1 MIRNLF
7 TILMAVLLLFVI
19 NHIYQPISR
28 INLYFSQFENVQ
40 TIYKDDYL
48 FRDLNKNQQLDIYED
63 ARVSIELRVN
73 DVLSQM
79 TIEEKV
85 GLMFHPPF
93 TVNPGIGMRIYEI
106 LIRGN
111 QFTESHIIKKNIN
124 HFNLYGNPDP
134 VKLAK
139 RINQLQNYA
148 ARSRLGIPLTI
159 SSDPIHEVERGGG
172 IASFSVQ
179 GFSKWPSQLGLAA
192 TRDVELVKKFAD
204 IARQEYLAVGIRTA
218 LHPMADL
225 ATDPRW
231 ARNFGTFGSDSKLST
246 SLTLAY
252 MDGFQGE
259 NIDSQSVLTM
269 VKHFPGGGPQENG
282 LDAHLMSGENQVY
295 PGKMFDYHLEPF
307 IEAIN
312 NNLKVIM
319 PYYGIAVDQSNE
331 NIAIGFNRYL
341 LNDLLREKLNYDGV
355 ICSDWGI
362 ITGRHWGVT
371 NLTIPERYIK
381 AINAGIDQF
390 GGEMHPEI
398 VVQLV
403 KENKINESRIDRS
416 ARRILKN
423 KFELGLFDDPF
434 VDIESVDKL
443 INTQITQKLALDAQ
457 RKSVV
462 MLKNS
467 NLLPLTEE
475 TKIYVDGMEF
485 KDSDINKVNTIE
497 EADVILMYLH
507 TVFNGN
513 QEPGTDRLFDRF
525 LSNLFPNTDLRFNNQ
540 VIKRASEYSQ
550 VKPLILVVDLN
561 RPAILSE
568 LNDLSDALIGTFGVN
583 DEVIHEIINGKTN
596 PSGKLPFELPSS
608 MSEVEEQFED
618 VPDDTANPLYKYGY
632 GLSFTD

>member
-1 MIRNLF
+1 MIRTLF
-7 TILMAVLLLFVI
+7 TILMAALLLFVI

-259 NIDSQSVLTM
+259 NINSQSVLTM

-403 KENKINESRIDRS
+403 RENKIDESRIDRS

-443 INTQITQKLALDAQ
+443 INTQITRKLALDAQ

-462 MLKNS
+462 MLKNN

>member
-1 MIRNLF
+1 
-7 TILMAVLLLFVI
+7 
-19 NHIYQPISR
+19 
-28 INLYFSQFENVQ
+28 
-40 TIYKDDYL
+40 
-48 FRDLNKNQQLDIYED
+48 
-63 ARVSIELRVN
+63 
-73 DVLSQM
+73 M

-172 IASFSVQ
+172 IASFSVR

-403 KENKINESRIDRS
+403 RENKIDESRIDRS
-416 ARRILKN
+416 ARRIVKN

-434 VDIESVDKL
+434 VDIVSVDKR
-443 INTQITQKLALDAQ
+443 INTQLTQKLALDAQ

>member
-1 MIRNLF
+1 
-7 TILMAVLLLFVI
+7 MAALLLFVI

-259 NIDSQSVLTM
+259 NINSQSVLTM

-403 KENKINESRIDRS
+403 RENKIDESRIDRS

-462 MLKNS
+462 VLKNS

-608 MSEVEEQFED
+608 MSEVEEQLED

>member
-1 MIRNLF
+1 MIRALL
-7 TILMAVLLLFVI
+7 TVLTALLLIFVI

-28 INLYFSQFENVQ
+28 INLYFSQFESVE
-40 TIYKDDYL
+40 TIYKNDHL

-63 ARVSIELRVN
+63 ARISSALRVN
-73 DVLSQM
+73 DLLSQM

-111 QFTESHIIKKNIN
+111 QFTESHIIKKHIN

-192 TRDVELVKKFAD
+192 TRDAELVKKFAD
-204 IARQEYLAVGIRTA
+204 IARKEYLAVGIRTA

-231 ARNFGTFGSDSKLST
+231 ARNFGTFGSDSKLSA

-259 NIDSQSVLTM
+259 NINSQSVLTM
-269 VKHFPGGGPQENG
+269 VKHFPGGGPQESG
-282 LDAHLMSGENQVY
+282 LDAHLMSGKNQVY

-319 PYYGIAVDQSNE
+319 PYYGITVDQSKE
-331 NIAIGFNRYL
+331 NVAIGFNRYL

-403 KENKINESRIDRS
+403 KENKIDESRIDQS
-416 ARRILKN
+416 VRRILKN

-443 INTQITQKLALDAQ
+443 INTQTTQKLALDAQ

-485 KDSDINKVNTIE
+485 KDSAINKVNTIE

-513 QEPGTDRLFDRF
+513 QEPGTDRLFDKF

-540 VIKRASEYSQ
+540 VVKRASEYSQ

-583 DEVIHEIINGKTN
+583 DEVIHEIINGRTN
-596 PSGKLPFELPSS
+596 PSGALPFELPSS
-608 MSEVEEQFED
+608 MSEVEEQLED

>member
-1 MIRNLF
+1 
-7 TILMAVLLLFVI
+7 MAVLLLFVI

-111 QFTESHIIKKNIN
+111 QFTESHIIKKHIN

-259 NIDSQSVLTM
+259 NINSQSVLTM

-403 KENKINESRIDRS
+403 RENKIDESRIDRS

-485 KDSDINKVNTIE
+485 KDSAINKVNTIE

-608 MSEVEEQFED
+608 MSEVEEQLED
-618 VPDDTANPLYKYGY
+618 VPDDTANPLYEYGY

>member
-1 MIRNLF
+1 
-7 TILMAVLLLFVI
+7 MAALLLFVI

-259 NIDSQSVLTM
+259 NINSQSVLTM

-307 IEAIN
+307 KEAIN

-403 KENKINESRIDRS
+403 RENKIDESRIDRS

-608 MSEVEEQFED
+608 MSEVEEQLED
-618 VPDDTANPLYKYGY
+618 VPDDTANPLYEYGY

>member
-1 MIRNLF
+1 
-7 TILMAVLLLFVI
+7 MAALLLFVI

-259 NIDSQSVLTM
+259 NINSQSVLTM

-403 KENKINESRIDRS
+403 RENKIDESRIDRS

-561 RPAILSE
+561 RPAILLE

>member
-1 MIRNLF
+1 MIRTLF
-7 TILMAVLLLFVI
+7 TILMAALLLFVI

-259 NIDSQSVLTM
+259 NINSQSVLTM

-319 PYYGIAVDQSNE
+319 PYYGIAVDQSHE

-403 KENKINESRIDRS
+403 RENKIDESRIDRS

-443 INTQITQKLALDAQ
+443 INTEITRKLALDAQ

-608 MSEVEEQFED
+608 MSEVEEQLED

>member
-1 MIRNLF
+1 MIRTLF
-7 TILMAVLLLFVI
+7 TILMAALLLFVI

-259 NIDSQSVLTM
+259 NINSQSVLTM

-403 KENKINESRIDRS
+403 KENKIDESRIDRS

-443 INTQITQKLALDAQ
+443 INTQITRKLALDAQ

-462 MLKNS
+462 MLKNN

>member
-1 MIRNLF
+1 MIRTLF
-7 TILMAVLLLFVI
+7 TILMAALLLFVI

-40 TIYKDDYL
+40 TIYKDDFL

-172 IASFSVQ
+172 IASFSVR

-259 NIDSQSVLTM
+259 NINSQSVLTM

-462 MLKNS
+462 MLKNN

-608 MSEVEEQFED
+608 MSEVEEQLED

>member
-1 MIRNLF
+1 MIRAIL
-7 TILMAVLLLFVI
+7 TILTALILIFVI

-28 INLYFSQFENVQ
+28 INLYFSQFESVE
-40 TIYKDDYL
+40 TIYKNDYL

-63 ARVSIELRVN
+63 ARISSALRVN
-73 DVLSQM
+73 DLLSQM

-111 QFTESHIIKKNIN
+111 QFTESHIIKKHIN

-192 TRDVELVKKFAD
+192 TRDAELVKKFAD

-231 ARNFGTFGSDSKLST
+231 ARNFGTFGSDSKLSA

-259 NIDSQSVLTM
+259 NINSQSVLTM

-282 LDAHLMSGENQVY
+282 LDAHLMSGKNQVY

-319 PYYGIAVDQSNE
+319 PYYGITVDQSKE
-331 NIAIGFNRYL
+331 NVAIGFNRYL

-403 KENKINESRIDRS
+403 KENKIDESRIDQS
-416 ARRILKN
+416 VRRILRN

-485 KDSDINKVNTIE
+485 KDSAINKVNTIE

-513 QEPGTDRLFDRF
+513 QEPGTDRLFDKF

-540 VIKRASEYSQ
+540 VVKRASEYSQ

-568 LNDLSDALIGTFGVN
+568 LNDLSDALIGTFGVD

-618 VPDDTANPLYKYGY
+618 VPDDTANPLYRYGY

>member
-1 MIRNLF
+1 
-7 TILMAVLLLFVI
+7 MAVLLLFVI

-172 IASFSVQ
+172 IASFSVR

-259 NIDSQSVLTM
+259 NINSQSVLTM

-307 IEAIN
+307 VEAIN

>member
-1 MIRNLF
+1 MIKALL
-7 TILMAVLLLFVI
+7 TILTALLLMFVI

-28 INLYFSQFENVQ
+28 INLYFSQFESVE
-40 TIYKDDYL
+40 TIYKNDYL

-63 ARVSIELRVN
+63 ARISSALRVN
-73 DVLSQM
+73 DLLSQM

-111 QFTESHIIKKNIN
+111 QFTESHIIKKHIN

-192 TRDVELVKKFAD
+192 TRDAELVKKFAD
-204 IARQEYLAVGIRTA
+204 IARKEYLAVGIRTA

-231 ARNFGTFGSDSKLST
+231 ARNFGTFGSDSKLSA

-259 NIDSQSVLTM
+259 NINSQSVLTM

-282 LDAHLMSGENQVY
+282 LDAHLMSGKNQVY

-319 PYYGIAVDQSNE
+319 PYYGITVDQSKE
-331 NIAIGFNRYL
+331 NVAIGFNRYL

-403 KENKINESRIDRS
+403 KENKIDESRIDQS
-416 ARRILKN
+416 VRRILKN
-423 KFELGLFDDPF
+423 KFELGLFDEPF

-443 INTQITQKLALDAQ
+443 INTQTTQKLALDAQ

-485 KDSDINKVNTIE
+485 KNSAINKVNTIE

-513 QEPGTDRLFDRF
+513 QEPGTDRLFDKF

-540 VIKRASEYSQ
+540 VVKRASEYSQ

-596 PSGKLPFELPSS
+596 PSGALPFELPSS
-608 MSEVEEQFED
+608 MNEVEEQLED

>member
-1 MIRNLF
+1 M
-7 TILMAVLLLFVI
+7 
-19 NHIYQPISR
+19 
-28 INLYFSQFENVQ
+28 
-40 TIYKDDYL
+40 
-48 FRDLNKNQQLDIYED
+48 
-63 ARVSIELRVN
+63 
-73 DVLSQM
+73 
-79 TIEEKV
+79 
-85 GLMFHPPF
+85 
-93 TVNPGIGMRIYEI
+93 
-106 LIRGN
+106 
-111 QFTESHIIKKNIN
+111 
-124 HFNLYGNPDP
+124 
-134 VKLAK
+134 AK

-172 IASFSVQ
+172 IASFSVR

-259 NIDSQSVLTM
+259 NINSQSVLTM

-434 VDIESVDKL
+434 VDIVSVDKL

-608 MSEVEEQFED
+608 MSEVEEQLED
-618 VPDDTANPLYKYGY
+618 VPDDTANPLYEYGY

>member
-1 MIRNLF
+1 MIRTLF

-259 NIDSQSVLTM
+259 NINSQSVLTM

-443 INTQITQKLALDAQ
+443 INTQTTQKLALDAQ

>member
-1 MIRNLF
+1 MIRTLF

-79 TIEEKV
+79 TIKEKV

-259 NIDSQSVLTM
+259 NINSQSVLTM

-403 KENKINESRIDRS
+403 RENKIDESRIDRS

-443 INTQITQKLALDAQ
+443 INTQITRKLALDAQ

>member
-1 MIRNLF
+1 
-7 TILMAVLLLFVI
+7 
-19 NHIYQPISR
+19 
-28 INLYFSQFENVQ
+28 
-40 TIYKDDYL
+40 
-48 FRDLNKNQQLDIYED
+48 
-63 ARVSIELRVN
+63 
-73 DVLSQM
+73 
-79 TIEEKV
+79 
-85 GLMFHPPF
+85 MFHPPF

-139 RINQLQNYA
+139 RISQLQNYA

-259 NIDSQSVLTM
+259 NINSQSVLTM

-403 KENKINESRIDRS
+403 KENKIDESRIDRS

-443 INTQITQKLALDAQ
+443 INTQITRKLALDAQ

-608 MSEVEEQFED
+608 MSEVEEQLED

>member
-1 MIRNLF
+1 MIRTLF

-172 IASFSVQ
+172 IASFSVR

-259 NIDSQSVLTM
+259 NINSQSVLTM

-403 KENKINESRIDRS
+403 RENKIDESRIDRS

-434 VDIESVDKL
+434 VDIVSVDKL

-608 MSEVEEQFED
+608 MSEVEEQLED
-618 VPDDTANPLYKYGY
+618 VPDDTANPLYEYGY

>member
-259 NIDSQSVLTM
+259 NINSQSVLTM

-403 KENKINESRIDRS
+403 RENKIDESRIDRS

>member
-1 MIRNLF
+1 MIRALL
-7 TILMAVLLLFVI
+7 TVLTALLLIFVI

-28 INLYFSQFENVQ
+28 INLYFSQFESVE
-40 TIYKDDYL
+40 TIYKNDYL

-63 ARVSIELRVN
+63 ARISSALRVN
-73 DVLSQM
+73 DLLSQM

-111 QFTESHIIKKNIN
+111 QFTESHIIKKHIN

-192 TRDVELVKKFAD
+192 TRDVQLVKKFAD

-231 ARNFGTFGSDSKLST
+231 ARNFGTFGSDSKLSA

-259 NIDSQSVLTM
+259 NINSQSVLTM

-282 LDAHLMSGENQVY
+282 LDAHLMSGKNQVY

-319 PYYGIAVDQSNE
+319 PYYGITVDQSKE
-331 NIAIGFNRYL
+331 NVAIGFNRYL

-403 KENKINESRIDRS
+403 KENKIDESRIDQS
-416 ARRILKN
+416 VRRILKN

-443 INTQITQKLALDAQ
+443 INTQTTQKLALDAQ

-485 KDSDINKVNTIE
+485 KDSAINKVNTIE

-513 QEPGTDRLFDRF
+513 QEPGTDRLFDKF

-540 VIKRASEYSQ
+540 VVKRASEYSQ

-596 PSGKLPFELPSS
+596 PSGALPFELPSS
-608 MSEVEEQFED
+608 MNEVEEQLED

>member
-1 MIRNLF
+1 
-7 TILMAVLLLFVI
+7 MAALLLFVI

-259 NIDSQSVLTM
+259 NINSQSVLTM

-403 KENKINESRIDRS
+403 KENKIDESRIDRS

>member
-1 MIRNLF
+1 
-7 TILMAVLLLFVI
+7 MAVLLLFVI

-172 IASFSVQ
+172 IASFSVR

-259 NIDSQSVLTM
+259 NINSQSVLTM

-434 VDIESVDKL
+434 VDIVSVDKL

-608 MSEVEEQFED
+608 MSEVEEQLED
-618 VPDDTANPLYKYGY
+618 VPDDTANPLYEYGY

>member
-1 MIRNLF
+1 MIRTLF
-7 TILMAVLLLFVI
+7 TILMAALLLFVI

-172 IASFSVQ
+172 IASFSVR

-259 NIDSQSVLTM
+259 NINSQSVLTM

-307 IEAIN
+307 IEAIY

-403 KENKINESRIDRS
+403 RENKIDESRIDRS

-467 NLLPLTEE
+467 NLLPLTKE

>member
-1 MIRNLF
+1 MIRTLF
-7 TILMAVLLLFVI
+7 TILMAALLLFVI

-40 TIYKDDYL
+40 AIYKDDYL

-259 NIDSQSVLTM
+259 NVDSQSVLTM

-403 KENKINESRIDRS
+403 RENKIDESRIDRS

>member
-1 MIRNLF
+1 
-7 TILMAVLLLFVI
+7 MAALLLFVI

-85 GLMFHPPF
+85 GLIFHPPF
-93 TVNPGIGMRIYEI
+93 NVNPGIGMRIYEI

-259 NIDSQSVLTM
+259 NINSQSVLTM

-403 KENKINESRIDRS
+403 RENKIDESRIDRS

>member
-1 MIRNLF
+1 MIRTLF

-172 IASFSVQ
+172 IASFSVR

-259 NIDSQSVLTM
+259 NINSQSVLTM

-568 LNDLSDALIGTFGVN
+568 LNDLSDALIGTFGVH

-618 VPDDTANPLYKYGY
+618 VPDDTANPLYKFGY

>member
-1 MIRNLF
+1 MIRTLF

-259 NIDSQSVLTM
+259 NINSQSVLTM

-282 LDAHLMSGENQVY
+282 LDAHLMSGKNQVY

-307 IEAIN
+307 IKAIN

-341 LNDLLREKLNYDGV
+341 LSDLLREKLNYDGV

-403 KENKINESRIDRS
+403 KENKIDESRIDRS

-443 INTQITQKLALDAQ
+443 INTQITRKLALDAQ

-462 MLKNS
+462 MLKNN

-608 MSEVEEQFED
+608 MSEVEEQLED

>member
-1 MIRNLF
+1 MIRAIL
-7 TILMAVLLLFVI
+7 TILTALLLIFVI

-28 INLYFSQFENVQ
+28 INLYFSQFESVE
-40 TIYKDDYL
+40 TIYKNDYL

-63 ARVSIELRVN
+63 ARISSALRVN
-73 DVLSQM
+73 DLLSQM

-111 QFTESHIIKKNIN
+111 QFTESHIIKKHIN

-192 TRDVELVKKFAD
+192 TRDVQLVKKFAD

-231 ARNFGTFGSDSKLST
+231 ARNFGTFGSDSKLSA

-259 NIDSQSVLTM
+259 NINSQSVLTM

-282 LDAHLMSGENQVY
+282 LDAHLMSGKNQVY

-319 PYYGIAVDQSNE
+319 PYYGITVDQSKE
-331 NIAIGFNRYL
+331 NVAIGFNRYL

-403 KENKINESRIDRS
+403 KENKIDESRIDQS
-416 ARRILKN
+416 VRRILKN

-485 KDSDINKVNTIE
+485 KDSAINKVNTIE

-513 QEPGTDRLFDRF
+513 QEPGTDRLFDKF

-540 VIKRASEYSQ
+540 VVKRASEYSQ

-596 PSGKLPFELPSS
+596 PSGALPFELPSS
-608 MSEVEEQFED
+608 MSEVEEQLED

>member
-1 MIRNLF
+1 MIRTLF

-192 TRDVELVKKFAD
+192 TRDAELVKKFAD

-259 NIDSQSVLTM
+259 NINSQSVLTM

-341 LNDLLREKLNYDGV
+341 LNHLLREKLNYDGV

-403 KENKINESRIDRS
+403 RENKIDESRIDRS

-434 VDIESVDKL
+434 VNIESVDKL
-443 INTQITQKLALDAQ
+443 INTQITRKLALDAQ

-462 MLKNS
+462 MLKNN

-540 VIKRASEYSQ
+540 V
-550 VKPLILVVDLN
+550 
-561 RPAILSE
+561 
-568 LNDLSDALIGTFGVN
+568 
-583 DEVIHEIINGKTN
+583 
-596 PSGKLPFELPSS
+596 
-608 MSEVEEQFED
+608 
-618 VPDDTANPLYKYGY
+618 
-632 GLSFTD
+632 

>member
-1 MIRNLF
+1 
-7 TILMAVLLLFVI
+7 MAVLLIFVI

-73 DVLSQM
+73 DVLSQI

-111 QFTESHIIKKNIN
+111 QFTESHIIKKHIN

-259 NIDSQSVLTM
+259 NINSQSVLTM

-443 INTQITQKLALDAQ
+443 INTRITQKLALDAQ

-497 EADVILMYLH
+497 EADVILLYLH

-608 MSEVEEQFED
+608 MNEVDKQLED

>member
-1 MIRNLF
+1 MIRTLF
-7 TILMAVLLLFVI
+7 TILMAALLLFVI

-172 IASFSVQ
+172 IASFSVR

-259 NIDSQSVLTM
+259 NINSQSVLTM

-434 VDIESVDKL
+434 VDIVSVDKL

-608 MSEVEEQFED
+608 MSEVEEQLED

>member
-1 MIRNLF
+1 MIRALL
-7 TILMAVLLLFVI
+7 TVLTALLLIFVI

-28 INLYFSQFENVQ
+28 INLYFSQFESVE
-40 TIYKDDYL
+40 TIYKNDYL

-63 ARVSIELRVN
+63 ARISSALRVN
-73 DVLSQM
+73 DLLSQM

-111 QFTESHIIKKNIN
+111 QFTESHIIKKHIN

-192 TRDVELVKKFAD
+192 TRDAELVKKFAD
-204 IARQEYLAVGIRTA
+204 IARKEYLAVGIRTA

-231 ARNFGTFGSDSKLST
+231 ARNFGTFGSDSKLSA

-259 NIDSQSVLTM
+259 NINSQSVLTM

-282 LDAHLMSGENQVY
+282 LDAHLMSGKNQVY

-319 PYYGIAVDQSNE
+319 PYYGITVDQSKE
-331 NIAIGFNRYL
+331 NVAIGFNRYL

-403 KENKINESRIDRS
+403 KENKIDESRIDQS
-416 ARRILKN
+416 VRRILKN

-443 INTQITQKLALDAQ
+443 INTQTTQKLALDAQ

-485 KDSDINKVNTIE
+485 KNSAINKVNTIE

-513 QEPGTDRLFDRF
+513 QEPGTDRLFDKF

-540 VIKRASEYSQ
+540 VVKRASEYSQ

-596 PSGKLPFELPSS
+596 PSGALPFELPSS
-608 MSEVEEQFED
+608 MSEVEEQLED

>member
-1 MIRNLF
+1 MIRTLF

-172 IASFSVQ
+172 IASFSVR

-259 NIDSQSVLTM
+259 NINSQSVLTM

-403 KENKINESRIDRS
+403 KENKIDESRIDRS

-608 MSEVEEQFED
+608 MSEVEEQLED
-618 VPDDTANPLYKYGY
+618 VPDDTANPLYEYGY

>member
-1 MIRNLF
+1 MIRALL
-7 TILMAVLLLFVI
+7 TVLTALLLIFVI

-28 INLYFSQFENVQ
+28 INLYFSQFESVE
-40 TIYKDDYL
+40 TIYKNDYL

-63 ARVSIELRVN
+63 ARISSALRVN
-73 DVLSQM
+73 DLLSQM

-111 QFTESHIIKKNIN
+111 QFTESHIIKKHIN

-192 TRDVELVKKFAD
+192 TRDAELVKKFAD
-204 IARQEYLAVGIRTA
+204 IARKEYLAVGIRTA

-231 ARNFGTFGSDSKLST
+231 ARNFGTFGSDSKLSA

-259 NIDSQSVLTM
+259 NINSQSVLTM

-282 LDAHLMSGENQVY
+282 LDAHLMSGKNQVY

-319 PYYGIAVDQSNE
+319 PYYGITVDQSKE
-331 NIAIGFNRYL
+331 NVAIGFNRYL

-403 KENKINESRIDRS
+403 KENKIDESRIDQS
-416 ARRILKN
+416 VRRILKN

-443 INTQITQKLALDAQ
+443 INTQTTQKLALDAQ

-485 KDSDINKVNTIE
+485 KDSAINKVNTIE

-513 QEPGTDRLFDRF
+513 QEPGTDRLFDKF

-540 VIKRASEYSQ
+540 VVKRASEYSQ

-596 PSGKLPFELPSS
+596 PSGALPFELPSS
-608 MSEVEEQFED
+608 MSEVEEQLED

>member
-1 MIRNLF
+1 MIRALL
-7 TILMAVLLLFVI
+7 TILTALLLIFVI

-28 INLYFSQFENVQ
+28 INLYFSQFESVE
-40 TIYKDDYL
+40 TIYKNDYL

-63 ARVSIELRVN
+63 ARISSALRVN
-73 DVLSQM
+73 DLLSQM

-111 QFTESHIIKKNIN
+111 QFTESHIIKKHIN

-192 TRDVELVKKFAD
+192 TRDVQLVKKFAD

-231 ARNFGTFGSDSKLST
+231 ARNFGTFGSDSKLSA

-259 NIDSQSVLTM
+259 NINSQSVLTM

-282 LDAHLMSGENQVY
+282 LDAHLMSGKNQVY

-319 PYYGIAVDQSNE
+319 PYYGITVDQSKE
-331 NIAIGFNRYL
+331 NVAIGFNRYL

-403 KENKINESRIDRS
+403 KENKIDESRIDQS
-416 ARRILKN
+416 VRRILKN

-443 INTQITQKLALDAQ
+443 INTQTTQKLALDAQ

-485 KDSDINKVNTIE
+485 KDSAINKVNTIE

-513 QEPGTDRLFDRF
+513 QEPGTDRLFDKF

-540 VIKRASEYSQ
+540 VVKRASEYSQ

-596 PSGKLPFELPSS
+596 PSGALPFELPSS
-608 MSEVEEQFED
+608 MSEVEEQLED

>member
-1 MIRNLF
+1 
-7 TILMAVLLLFVI
+7 MAALLLFVI

-79 TIEEKV
+79 TIKEKV

-259 NIDSQSVLTM
+259 NINSQSVLTM

-307 IEAIN
+307 VEAIN

-403 KENKINESRIDRS
+403 KENKIDESRIDQS
-416 ARRILKN
+416 VRRILKN

-608 MSEVEEQFED
+608 MSEVEEQLED
-618 VPDDTANPLYKYGY
+618 VPDDTANPLYEYGY

>member
-1 MIRNLF
+1 
-7 TILMAVLLLFVI
+7 MAALLLFVI

-79 TIEEKV
+79 TIKEKV

-192 TRDVELVKKFAD
+192 TRDVGLVKKFAD

-259 NIDSQSVLTM
+259 NINSQSVLTM

-341 LNDLLREKLNYDGV
+341 LNHLLREKLNYDGV

-403 KENKINESRIDRS
+403 KENKIDESRIDRS

-485 KDSDINKVNTIE
+485 KVTLFRNIKEDEDLVKMRKESYDLKIEEDYNEFSKFNMSCCEGCKIIVKNTENKNTIKTLKFRTWINIVKNLNLKRTE
-497 EADVILMYLH
+497 VLAKLYIYDISIPQVDV
-507 TVFNGN
+507 
-513 QEPGTDRLFDRF
+513 
-525 LSNLFPNTDLRFNNQ
+525 
-540 VIKRASEYSQ
+540 
-550 VKPLILVVDLN
+550 
-561 RPAILSE
+561 
-568 LNDLSDALIGTFGVN
+568 
-583 DEVIHEIINGKTN
+583 
-596 PSGKLPFELPSS
+596 
-608 MSEVEEQFED
+608 
-618 VPDDTANPLYKYGY
+618 
-632 GLSFTD
+632 

>member
-1 MIRNLF
+1 
-7 TILMAVLLLFVI
+7 MAALLLFVI

-192 TRDVELVKKFAD
+192 TRDAELVKKFAD

-259 NIDSQSVLTM
+259 NINSQSVLTM

-403 KENKINESRIDRS
+403 RENKIDESRIDRS

>member
-1 MIRNLF
+1 MIRALL
-7 TILMAVLLLFVI
+7 TILTALLLIFVI

-28 INLYFSQFENVQ
+28 INLYFSQFESVE
-40 TIYKDDYL
+40 TIYKNDYL

-63 ARVSIELRVN
+63 ARISSALRVN
-73 DVLSQM
+73 DLLSQM

-111 QFTESHIIKKNIN
+111 QFTESHIIKKHIN

-192 TRDVELVKKFAD
+192 TRDVQLVKKFAD

-259 NIDSQSVLTM
+259 NINSQSVLTM

-282 LDAHLMSGENQVY
+282 LDAHLMSGKNQVY

-319 PYYGIAVDQSNE
+319 PYYGITVDQSKE
-331 NIAIGFNRYL
+331 NVAIGFNRYL

-403 KENKINESRIDRS
+403 KENKIDESRIDQS
-416 ARRILKN
+416 VRRILKN

-485 KDSDINKVNTIE
+485 KDSAINKVNTIE

-513 QEPGTDRLFDRF
+513 QEPGTDRLFDKF

-540 VIKRASEYSQ
+540 VVKRASEYSQ

-596 PSGKLPFELPSS
+596 PSGALPFELPSS
-608 MSEVEEQFED
+608 MSEVEEQLED

>member
-1 MIRNLF
+1 MIRTLF

-172 IASFSVQ
+172 IASFSVR

-259 NIDSQSVLTM
+259 NINSQSVLTM

-434 VDIESVDKL
+434 VDIVSVDKR
-443 INTQITQKLALDAQ
+443 INTQLTQKLALDAQ